1 MGIFL
6 CNLQR
11 IIALLFA
18 KCSYK
23 TSPSSRRCMEKILTS
38 TDFWSLQDNKIELY
52 SSRISVN
59 YVELNNHRGVI
70 AITFW
75 FVLFVWNVA
84 GSWMFCFS
92 RFKMAFFFFFLFFYY
107 GLQQLGKVYLWKQRW
122 NTYFFLP
129 TWPVWNSE
137 ILEYFFHGN
146 IVICISSWYNY

>member
-38 TDFWSLQDNKIELY
+38 TDFWSLRDNKIELY

-59 YVELNNHRGVI
+59 YVELNKHRGMI
-70 AITFW
+70 AIILW

-92 RFKMAFFFFFLFFYY
+92 RFKMAFFFFSFSFIMAYSNLVKYAFGNKDETLIF
-107 GLQQLGKVYLWKQRW
+107 
-122 NTYFFLP
+122 FFLP
-129 TWPVWNSE
+129 DLSGIQKFLST
-137 ILEYFFHGN
+137 FFHGN